1 MKLKS
6 FVLDSILCGALVALP
21 TAFDFRSS
29 AFINAATF
37 DASDPVEV
45 LGKALQLPNDI
56 TGNRDKAIAEAS
68 AKIQFPAD
76 IWRAAC
82 LADWREFHSDGT
94 PAKADIQVKNLL
106 VTRFQSKLESILS
119 KASSEETETI
129 LELVLTIA
137 REERLGGNHRPFSK
151 ASASVFSKSSLMG
164 TVDERVARIRVY
176 GLLNPETSQGLQV
189 FSSLLAEKEMRI
201 RRAALDGISYW
212 VEASGPAEDVKNL
225 GNNARRRT
233 QATLCI
239 NTLPLVQSALK
250 DTEPE
255 VRKRAANHLRIGG
268 FVLTSMIADP
278 MGKTVPGSNDPGL
291 PSFIMDR
298 KTAFDLAMV
307 MEKIRPVM
315 LQLIRDTDLET
326 RLSIHRAMEE
336 LAMARKAWK
345 SQTIAYEIKDAPAFP
360 VTMKEMI
367 EELAKSVSDS
377 NFRVR
382 RTALETFELLGPE
395 GSAFSSNIIKALD
408 DPDRFVRWTAV
419 RTLGEIG
426 SAAPAD
432 ALSKLKDLL
441 QDPDGDVRKAASI
454 ALSKLQDK

>member
-151 ASASVFSKSSLMG
+151 ASASVFSKSSL
-164 TVDERVARIRVY
+164 
-176 GLLNPETSQGLQV
+176 
-189 FSSLLAEKEMRI
+189 
-201 RRAALDGISYW
+201 
-212 VEASGPAEDVKNL
+212 
-225 GNNARRRT
+225 
-233 QATLCI
+233 
-239 NTLPLVQSALK
+239 
-250 DTEPE
+250 
-255 VRKRAANHLRIGG
+255 IG
-268 FVLTSMIADP
+268 
-278 MGKTVPGSNDPGL
+278 
-291 PSFIMDR
+291 
-298 KTAFDLAMV
+298 
-307 MEKIRPVM
+307 
-315 LQLIRDTDLET
+315 
-326 RLSIHRAMEE
+326 HR
-336 LAMARKAWK
+336 
-345 SQTIAYEIKDAPAFP
+345 
-360 VTMKEMI
+360 
-367 EELAKSVSDS
+367 
-377 NFRVR
+377 
-382 RTALETFELLGPE
+382 
-395 GSAFSSNIIKALD
+395 
-408 DPDRFVRWTAV
+408 
-419 RTLGEIG
+419 
-426 SAAPAD
+426 
-432 ALSKLKDLL
+432 
-441 QDPDGDVRKAASI
+441 
-454 ALSKLQDK
+454 